1 MSPSKKKVAELRCG
15 RRTVEISSPGKV
27 LFPKD
32 GITKLD
38 LATYYADI
46 AETMLPHIKDRPLN
60 LHVFPAGIERNGFFL
75 QDIPGHFPD
84 WIGRVT
90 VPKKGGTVT
99 HPVAKEPATLPYLA
113 GQNCITPHTWSSRV
127 DKLDRPDHLV
137 VDLDP
142 ADDGSFTEVRRTAQ
156 ATGEL
161 LRTKGLEPFA
171 MTTGSRGIH
180 VLTPLRRTASYD
192 DVRAFA
198 RQLAEDLVDSDPD
211 HLTLEHRI
219 EKRGGR
225 LYIDVLRNAMVHTTA
240 APYAVR
246 PKPTA
251 PVATPLHWE
260 ELADAKLTPRRW
272 TINTLKKRL
281 EQIGGDPWADLRQ
294 HARSLPR

>member
-1 MSPSKKKVAELRCG
+1 MSPSKKKVAEVRVG
-15 RRTVEISSPGKV
+15 RRTVEISNPDKK
-27 LFPKD
+27 LWPKD
-32 GITKLD
+32 GLTKLD

-46 AETMLPHIKDRPLN
+46 AETMLAYVKDRPMN
-60 LHVFPAGIERNGFFL
+60 LQVFPAGIEQRGFFL
-75 QDIPGHFPD
+75 QDVPGHFPD

-99 HPVAKEPATLPYLA
+99 HPVATEGATLPYLA
-113 GQNCITPHTWSSRV
+113 GQNVITPHIWASRV

-142 ADDGSFTEVRRTAQ
+142 ADDGAFADVRVA
-156 ATGEL
+156 AHAAGDA
-161 LRTKGLEPFA
+161 LRDRGLEPFA

-180 VLTPLRRTASYD
+180 ILAPLRRTATYD
-192 DVRAFA
+192 DLRAFA
-198 RQLAEDLVDSDPD
+198 RELAEDLVERDPER
-211 HLTLEHRI
+211 LTLEHRI

-225 LYIDVLRNAMVHTTA
+225 LYVDILRNAAVHTTV

-251 PVATPLHWE
+251 PVATPLHRD
-260 ELADAKLTPRRW
+260 ELDDPKLTANRW
-272 TINTLKKRL
+272 TIKTLRKRL
-281 EQIGGDPWADLRQ
+281 DGIGGDPWADLRR